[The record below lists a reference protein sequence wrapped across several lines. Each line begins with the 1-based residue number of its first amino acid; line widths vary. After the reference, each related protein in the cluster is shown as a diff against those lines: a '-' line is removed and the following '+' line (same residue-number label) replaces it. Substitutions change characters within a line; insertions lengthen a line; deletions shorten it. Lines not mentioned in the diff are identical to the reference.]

1 MFFALIGALVVG
13 LSLGALGSGG
23 SILTVPVLTF
33 LVGQPEKVAIA
44 GSLVIVGGIALV
56 GASRAWRAGRVDLH
70 SVLWFGVPGMGGSFV
85 GAWLGGMVPGR
96 VQLLVFGL
104 VMLVGAWLMLRPMQA
119 TKVAHGRPP
128 LALIVVEGF
137 LVGVITG
144 FVGVGGGFL
153 IVPALGILGGLSMSR
168 AIGTSLVIIVLK
180 SVAGFVKYQGVLAA
194 QGFEL
199 DWVVFGLFIVVGIVG
214 TTLGQTLGQR
224 MSDVRLR
231 QSFAALLLVVGTGI
245 LVQGAWRFSHAE
257 FQTPTS
263 DFAASSQ
270 VRT

>member
-70 SVLWFGVPGMGGSFV
+70 SVLWFGVPRMGGSIV

-104 VMLVGAWLMLRPMQA
+104 VMLVGAWLMLRPMQVWLWVLF
-119 TKVAHGRPP
+119 TNVFGVKRISWLQLLSLRLSV
-128 LALIVVEGF
+128 F
-137 LVGVITG
+137 LLELFPNVFSKFTIKTVHFYVYVITN
-144 FVGVGGGFL
+144 L
-153 IVPALGILGGLSMSR
+153 M
-168 AIGTSLVIIVLK
+168 
-180 SVAGFVKYQGVLAA
+180 
-194 QGFEL
+194 
-199 DWVVFGLFIVVGIVG
+199 FISG
-214 TTLGQTLGQR
+214 
-224 MSDVRLR
+224 
-231 QSFAALLLVVGTGI
+231 
-245 LVQGAWRFSHAE
+245 
-257 FQTPTS
+257 
-263 DFAASSQ
+263 
-270 VRT
+270 